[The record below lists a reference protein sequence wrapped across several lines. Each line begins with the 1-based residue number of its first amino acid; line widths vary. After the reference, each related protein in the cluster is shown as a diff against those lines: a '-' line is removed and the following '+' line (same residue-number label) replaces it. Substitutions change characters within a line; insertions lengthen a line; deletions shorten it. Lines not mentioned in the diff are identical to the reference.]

1 MKKRCLVIFYSL
13 LGMVSLSAQSFQ
25 EAFQKD
31 LAYAQYQD
39 PNRQN
44 HSNYFGKL
52 SSGVGV
58 GYEPG
63 ISLKSI
69 DVEQQTVLASIPFFL
84 QPHKQRL
91 ALLAQFDLP
100 DLKEYHLLLTTR
112 KGAFVENFPLQKNTI
127 IDCEHLR
134 PGMYFLQLCTRD
146 QAKPLR
152 QYKLV
157 RY

>member
-31 LAYAQYQD
+31 FAYAQHQE

-52 SSGVGV
+52 SSSVGV

-63 ISLKSI
+63 ISLKNM
-69 DVEQQTVLASIPFFL
+69 DVAQTALASTPFFL
-84 QPHKQRL
+84 KPDIQRL
-91 ALLAQFDLP
+91 ALSAQFDSP
-100 DLKEYHLLLTTR
+100 DLKGFHLILTTR
-112 KGAFVENFPLQKNTI
+112 KGAFVENFPLQKNTT

-134 PGMYFLQLCTRD
+134 PGIYFLQLCTRD